1 MYWQTLTVVSLLAE
15 MMFLPPQQST
25 MSLTQSV
32 WCSMDCRYGSFGFC
46 TFHILNIHNEFRHN
60 FFKAALFGFSS
71 RIEFG
76 DMKVEITSSQ
86 INVKLKNQSQWILSN
101 LRP

>member
-1 MYWQTLTVVSLLAE
+1 MVDCGEYVFETLTVVSLLAE

-46 TFHILNIHNEFRHN
+46 TFHILNIHNGIRHN
-60 FFKAALFGFSS
+60 FFKAALFGIWS
-71 RIEFG
+71 RI
-76 DMKVEITSSQ
+76 
-86 INVKLKNQSQWILSN
+86 W
-101 LRP
+101 